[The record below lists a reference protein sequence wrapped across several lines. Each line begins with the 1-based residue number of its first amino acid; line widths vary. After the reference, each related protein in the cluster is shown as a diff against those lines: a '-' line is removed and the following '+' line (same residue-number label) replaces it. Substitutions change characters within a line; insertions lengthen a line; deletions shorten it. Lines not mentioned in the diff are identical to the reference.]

1 MTPVAKCM
9 ARSGANQRNQ
19 IKAAII
25 NARMNAPIN
34 TSSCVSRSRTHCN
47 LLGIYFPHYSE
58 VYEECIGAKK
68 HLVLGLLSHTSDQTL
83 FLADNRYSGG
93 NDHRVMV
100 MPCPPELF
108 HQSLVD
114 SNCRW
119 TELQLPLAYSPV
131 HCSRDVRPYHGDCCR
146 CHELGR

>member
-1 MTPVAKCM
+1 M
-9 ARSGANQRNQ
+9 ARSGAIQRNQ
-19 IKAAII
+19 AKPATRNATMNPPI
-25 NARMNAPIN
+25 NAR
-34 TSSCVSRSRTHCN
+34 SCVSRSRTHCN
-47 LLGIYFPHYSE
+47 LLGIYFPPLQRGLRRVHWSKE
-58 VYEECIGAKK
+58 ASS
-68 HLVLGLLSHTSDQTL
+68 LGLLSHTSDQTL